1 MKNIDFLKHCH
12 MASLQ
17 RARSKS
23 PLRSCLKVI
32 SSKVMLPSFG
42 TAGFGGGH
50 VYASVG
56 ALIQTLEDLQH
67 VNIYT
72 CLSPQSHFD
81 RNNGWVH

>member
-1 MKNIDFLKHCH
+1 
-12 MASLQ
+12 
-17 RARSKS
+17 
-23 PLRSCLKVI
+23 
-32 SSKVMLPSFG
+32 MLPSFG